1 MRLQVS
7 NPPNRTARK
16 VKNIEKTEHSIGVD
30 LGGTDIKAGLVSS
43 VGDISC
49 RVVVPTDVETG
60 GPKVVAS
67 RIAEAVRQVLVKA
80 ETQDGIS
87 HQPSAVSRQQ
97 ESTATLANS
106 RQPTVSDSH
115 SCEIG
120 VGLGSPGLIIAETG
134 VVHFSPNFP
143 GWSDIPLVT
152 YVNTELEKLHPQKSV
167 AKHNPQTHTHKK
179 YKPIL
184 KGMDN
189 DVNAMTLGELHHGA
203 GVGYN
208 NLVALT
214 LGTGVGGGVVID
226 GEVYHGSQNTAGELG
241 HTVVEPDGRYCGCG
255 NQGCLEAYAGA
266 KNIVE
271 RIQEKI
277 ATGRSTTLATAT
289 NAGTTLT
296 PRMIAEAAQA
306 DDELAIEIFA
316 ETGRYIGIALTS
328 IAHILNPQIAII
340 GGGIAEAGE
349 KLLFEPIRDELS
361 KRAMDIPAQ
370 MKIVKAH
377 LGNDAGIV
385 GAAMLALEVE
395 KPAF

>member
-1 MRLQVS
+1 M
-7 NPPNRTARK
+7 K
-16 VKNIEKTEHSIGVD
+16 KTEHSIGVD

-60 GPKVVAS
+60 GPKIVAS

-80 ETQDGIS
+80 ETEGIRGTS
-87 HQPSAVSRQQ
+87 KSDSAQPPPSSAQ
-97 ESTATLANS
+97 ESEIHGE
-106 RQPTVSDSH
+106 V
-115 SCEIG
+115 CEIG

-152 YVNTELEKLHPQKSV
+152 YVNAELAKLHPSKSV
-167 AKHNPQTHTHKK
+167 AARDPQTHTHKK

-184 KGMDN
+184 RGMDN

-241 HTVVEPDGRYCGCG
+241 HTVVEPNGRYCGCG

-277 ATGRSTTLATAT
+277 ETGRSTPLATAT
-289 NAGTTLT
+289 KTGTALT

-306 DDELAIEIFA
+306 GDELAIEIFA

-349 KLLFEPIRDELS
+349 KLLFAPIRTELS

>member
-1 MRLQVS
+1 M
-7 NPPNRTARK
+7 TTYK
-16 VKNIEKTEHSIGVD
+16 EKTEHSIGVD

-60 GPKVVAS
+60 GPKVIAS

-80 ETQDGIS
+80 ETEGIY
-87 HQPSAVSRQQ
+87 ATSR
-97 ESTATLANS
+97 
-106 RQPTVSDSH
+106 SDSEEPPPNRAH
-115 SCEIG
+115 ASETHDEAREIG

-152 YVNTELEKLHPQKSV
+152 YVNAELAKLQPF
-167 AKHNPQTHTHKK
+167 KK

-184 KGMDN
+184 RGMDN

-203 GVGYN
+203 GVGYK

-241 HTVVEPDGRYCGCG
+241 HTVVQPDGRYCGCG

-271 RIQEKI
+271 RVQEKI
-277 ATGRSTTLATAT
+277 ATGRSTTLTTAT
-289 NAGTTLT
+289 NAGTPLT
-296 PRMIAEAAQA
+296 PRLIAEAAQA
-306 DDELAIEIFA
+306 GDELAIEIFA

-328 IAHILNPQIAII
+328 IAHILNPEIAII

-349 KLLFEPIRDELS
+349 KLLLEPIRAELS

-385 GAAMLALEVE
+385 GAAMLALEGSF
-395 KPAF
+395 K

>member
-1 MRLQVS
+1 M
-7 NPPNRTARK
+7 
-16 VKNIEKTEHSIGVD
+16 EHSIGVD
-30 LGGTDIKAGLVSS
+30 LGGTDIKAGWVSS

-60 GPKVVAS
+60 GPKVIAS

-80 ETQDGIS
+80 ETEGIY
-87 HQPSAVSRQQ
+87 ATSR
-97 ESTATLANS
+97 
-106 RQPTVSDSH
+106 SDSEEPPPNRAH
-115 SCEIG
+115 ASETHDEVREIG

-152 YVNTELEKLHPQKSV
+152 YVNAELAKLQPF
-167 AKHNPQTHTHKK
+167 KK

-184 KGMDN
+184 RGMDN

-203 GVGYN
+203 GVGYK

-241 HTVVEPDGRYCGCG
+241 HTVVQPDGRYCGCG

-271 RIQEKI
+271 RVQEKI
-277 ATGRSTTLATAT
+277 ATGCSTTLTTAT
-289 NAGTTLT
+289 NVGTTLT

-306 DDELAIEIFA
+306 GDELAIEIFA

-328 IAHILNPQIAII
+328 IAHILNPEIAII

-349 KLLFEPIRDELS
+349 ELLFEPIRAELS
-361 KRAMDIPAQ
+361 KRAMDIPAE

-385 GAAMLALEVE
+385 GAAMLAHEGSF
-395 KPAF
+395 K

>member
-1 MRLQVS
+1 M
-7 NPPNRTARK
+7 NAMETTK
-16 VKNIEKTEHSIGVD
+16 HSIGVD

-43 VGDISC
+43 EGDVSC
-49 RVVVPTDVETG
+49 RVVVPTDVEIG
-60 GPKVVAS
+60 GPKVVAA

-80 ETQDGIS
+80 ETAASDVT
-87 HQPSAVSRQQ
+87 QPASLSGTR
-97 ESTATLANS
+97 ESG
-106 RQPTVSDSH
+106 SDDEAF
-115 SCEIG
+115 EIG

-143 GWSDIPLVT
+143 GWSDIPLAT
-152 YVNTELEKLHPQKSV
+152 YVNAELAKLQPL
-167 AKHNPQTHTHKK
+167 KK

-184 KGMDN
+184 RGMDN

-214 LGTGVGGGVVID
+214 LGTGVGGGVVIN
-226 GEVYHGSQNTAGELG
+226 GAVYHGSQNTAGELG
-241 HTVVEPDGRYCGCG
+241 HTIVEPNGRYCGCG

-277 ATGRSTTLATAT
+277 ETGRSTILTTAT
-289 NAGTTLT
+289 KNGAALT
-296 PRMIAEAAQA
+296 PRTIAEAAQA
-306 DDELAIEIFA
+306 GDKLAIEIFA

-349 KLLFEPIRDELS
+349 SLLFEPIRAEFS
-361 KRAMDIPAQ
+361 KRAMDIPSQ

-385 GAAMLALEVE
+385 GAAMLAFE
-395 KPAF
+395 K

>member
-1 MRLQVS
+1 MGLDSVH
-7 NPPNRTARK
+7 P
-16 VKNIEKTEHSIGVD
+16 D
-30 LGGTDIKAGLVSS
+30 LSLLKRVSS
-43 VGDISC
+43 TFHQTF
-49 RVVVPTDVETG
+49 RG
-60 GPKVVAS
+60 GA
-67 RIAEAVRQVLVKA
+67 I
-80 ETQDGIS
+80 
-87 HQPSAVSRQQ
+87 
-97 ESTATLANS
+97 
-106 RQPTVSDSH
+106 
-115 SCEIG
+115 
-120 VGLGSPGLIIAETG
+120 
-134 VVHFSPNFP
+134 F
-143 GWSDIPLVT
+143 PLVT
-152 YVNTELEKLHPQKSV
+152 YVNAELAKLQPF
-167 AKHNPQTHTHKK
+167 KK

-184 KGMDN
+184 RGMDN

-203 GVGYN
+203 GVGYK

-271 RIQEKI
+271 RVQEKI

-306 DDELAIEIFA
+306 GDELAIEIFA

-349 KLLFEPIRDELS
+349 KLLFEPIRAELS

-385 GAAMLALEVE
+385 GAAMLALEGSF
-395 KPAF
+395 K

>member
-1 MRLQVS
+1 MRLQGS

-80 ETQDGIS
+80 ETEDGIS
-87 HQPSAVSRQQ
+87 HQQ
-97 ESTATLANS
+97 EPTATLANS
-106 RQPTVSDSH
+106 RRSPTTDSH

-152 YVNTELEKLHPQKSV
+152 YVNAELAKLQPL
-167 AKHNPQTHTHKK
+167 KK

-184 KGMDN
+184 RGMDN

-208 NLVALT
+208 SLVALT
-214 LGTGVGGGVVID
+214 LGTGVGGGVVIE

-277 ATGRSTTLATAT
+277 AAGRSTTLASVT
-289 NAGTTLT
+289 NAGTPLT
-296 PRMIAEAAQA
+296 PRMIAEAAQTG
-306 DDELAIEIFA
+306 DELATEIFA

-349 KLLFEPIRDELS
+349 KLLFEPIRAEFS

-385 GAAMLALEVE
+385 GAAMLAFE
-395 KPAF
+395 KKTKT

>member
-1 MRLQVS
+1 MTIYKE
-7 NPPNRTARK
+7 N
-16 VKNIEKTEHSIGVD
+16 TEHSIGVD

-67 RIAEAVRQVLVKA
+67 RIAEAVRQVLVKM
-80 ETQDGIS
+80 EIQDGDS
-87 HQPSAVSRQQ
+87 HQPSA
-97 ESTATLANS
+97 
-106 RQPTVSDSH
+106 DSH

-152 YVNTELEKLHPQKSV
+152 YVNTELAKLQP
-167 AKHNPQTHTHKK
+167 PQTHAHKK
-179 YKPIL
+179 FKPIL
-184 KGMDN
+184 RGMDN

-226 GEVYHGSQNTAGELG
+226 GEVYRGSQNTAGELG
-241 HTVVEPDGRYCGCG
+241 HTVVEPNGRYCGCG

-277 ATGRSTTLATAT
+277 ATGRRTVLATAADAET
-289 NAGTTLT
+289 ALT

-306 DDELAIEIFA
+306 GDELAIEIFA

-349 KLLFEPIRDELS
+349 KLLFEPIRTELS

-385 GAAMLALEVE
+385 GAAMLAFEGFF
-395 KPAF
+395 K

>member
-1 MRLQVS
+1 MKK
-7 NPPNRTARK
+7 P
-16 VKNIEKTEHSIGVD
+16 KTEYSIGVD

-67 RIAEAVRQVLVKA
+67 RIAEAVRQVLSEA
-80 ETQDGIS
+80 ETEGIHGAS
-87 HQPSAVSRQQ
+87 KPD
-97 ESTATLANS
+97 AT
-106 RQPTVSDSH
+106 QPTSSETLVSEIH
-115 SCEIG
+115 IG

-143 GWSDIPLVT
+143 GWTDIPLIT
-152 YVNTELEKLHPQKSV
+152 YVNAELAKLQSS
-167 AKHNPQTHTHKK
+167 QTDKK

-184 KGMDN
+184 RGMDN

-241 HTVVEPDGRYCGCG
+241 HTVVNPDGRYCGCG

-271 RIQEKI
+271 RTQEKI
-277 ATGRSTTLATAT
+277 TTGRSTTLAAAAT
-289 NAGTTLT
+289 AGTALT

-306 DDELAIEIFA
+306 GDELAIEIFA

-349 KLLFEPIRDELS
+349 KLLFEPIRTELS

-370 MKIVKAH
+370 MTIVKAH

-385 GAAMLALEVE
+385 GAAMLAFDGE
-395 KPAF
+395 KPIF

>member
-1 MRLQVS
+1 MRAFLVK
-7 NPPNRTARK
+7 NPPNRTTRK
-16 VKNIEKTEHSIGVD
+16 VKNIEKMEHSIGID
-30 LGGTDIKAGLVSS
+30 LGGTDIKAGWVSS

-49 RVVVPTDVETG
+49 RVVVPTDVEIG

-67 RIAEAVRQVLVKA
+67 RIAEAVRQVLVKV
-80 ETQDGIS
+80 ETQSS
-87 HQPSAVSRQQ
+87 H
-97 ESTATLANS
+97 ATS
-106 RQPTVSDSH
+106 SEIH
-115 SCEIG
+115 SEVCEIG

-152 YVNTELEKLHPQKSV
+152 YVNAALAKLQPF
-167 AKHNPQTHTHKK
+167 KK

-184 KGMDN
+184 RGMDN

-226 GEVYHGSQNTAGELG
+226 GKVYHGSQNTAGELG

-271 RIQEKI
+271 RVQEKI
-277 ATGRSTTLATAT
+277 TTGRSTTLATAT

-306 DDELAIEIFA
+306 GDELAIEIFA

-349 KLLFEPIRDELS
+349 KLLFEPIRAELS

-385 GAAMLALEVE
+385 GAAMLALEGSF
-395 KPAF
+395 K

>member
-1 MRLQVS
+1 ME
-7 NPPNRTARK
+7 TTK
-16 VKNIEKTEHSIGVD
+16 HSIGVD

-43 VGDISC
+43 EGDVSC

-60 GPKVVAS
+60 GPKVVAA

-80 ETQDGIS
+80 ETEDGIS
-87 HQPSAVSRQQ
+87 HQQ
-97 ESTATLANS
+97 EPTATLANS
-106 RQPTVSDSH
+106 RRSPTTDNH

-152 YVNTELEKLHPQKSV
+152 YVNAELAKLQPL
-167 AKHNPQTHTHKK
+167 KK

-184 KGMDN
+184 RGMDN

-203 GVGYN
+203 GVGYK

-241 HTVVEPDGRYCGCG
+241 HTVVEPNGRYCGCG

-271 RIQEKI
+271 RMQEKI
-277 ATGRSTTLATAT
+277 ETGRSTILTTAT
-289 NAGTTLT
+289 KNGAALT
-296 PRMIAEAAQA
+296 PRTIAEAAQA
-306 DDELAIEIFA
+306 GDKLAIEIFA

-349 KLLFEPIRDELS
+349 SLLFEPIRAELS
-361 KRAMDIPAQ
+361 KRAMDIPSQ

-385 GAAMLALEVE
+385 GAAMLAFE
-395 KPAF
+395 KNQKRKP